1 MSEFDIKAIEW
12 DKNQMH
18 WDRSEAIAREI
29 LKLIPLKKSQ
39 SAMEYGA
46 GTGILSLILKDH
58 LKEILL
64 LDNSAEMI
72 KQSEEKIRSSGAKNL
87 RTKFFDLEHSDL
99 EGEKFDLIF
108 TQMVLHHVTDI
119 ESILGRFSKLLSPG
133 GYIAIADLY
142 EEDGS
147 FHGEGFIGH
156 KGFNPENLSLL
167 LANNGFND
175 ISHRKC
181 FVINRKT
188 EADLIKEFDIFLL
201 IGKLQ

>member
-29 LKLIPLKKSQ
+29 FKLIPLKKSQ

>member
-1 MSEFDIKAIEW
+1 MNEFDIKAIEW

-18 WDRSEAIAREI
+18 WDRSEAIAREM
-29 LKLIPLKKSQ
+29 LNVIPLKKTF

-46 GTGILSLILKDH
+46 GTGILSLILKDY

-72 KQSEEKIRSSGAKNL
+72 KQSEEKIKVSKSKNL
-87 RTKFFDLEHSDL
+87 RAKFFDLEHSDL

-108 TQMVLHHVTDI
+108 TQMVLHHVADI
-119 ESILGRFSKLLSPG
+119 GSIFKRFRKLLSPG

-147 FHGEGFIGH
+147 FHGDGFTGH
-156 KGFNPENLSLL
+156 KGFDPGKLSLL
-167 LANNGFND
+167 LSENGFEN
-175 ISHRKC
+175 ITHKKC
-181 FVINRKT
+181 FVINRQIQDNKT
-188 EADLIKEFDIFLL
+188 KEFNVFLL
-201 IGKLQ
+201 TGRIR